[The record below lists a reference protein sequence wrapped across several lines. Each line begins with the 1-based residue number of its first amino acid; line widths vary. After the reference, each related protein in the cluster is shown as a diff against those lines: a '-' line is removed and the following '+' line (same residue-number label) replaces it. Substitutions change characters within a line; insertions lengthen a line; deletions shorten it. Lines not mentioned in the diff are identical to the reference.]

1 MPKDFQSTDLLKDFY
16 KEWISIYK
24 EGAIRDVTL
33 SKYKMSLIWV
43 EKLAPNFDY
52 EIYQELNIS
61 RLSMTMPRSMSVR
74 RLWIFITS

>member
-16 KEWISIYK
+16 KEWIAIYK

-43 EKLAPNFDY
+43 DSFAYVIF
-52 EIYQELNIS
+52 QGLNIN
-61 RLSMTMPRSMSVR
+61 RLLMIMPRSMSVR
-74 RLWIFITS
+74 QLWIFTTS